1 MKKLTVLENSLQKK
15 KKQFD
20 NKLQNDALRNLK
32 ESIEKTERA
41 IEIEKKKK
49 ECGNLRSLGVVKTI
63 RELKEVIKDYP
74 DETSFGFRNQP
85 MQELYE
91 VKYPDALFVVFDNL
105 TK

>member
-1 MKKLTVLENSLQKK
+1 M
-15 KKQFD
+15 
-20 NKLQNDALRNLK
+20 
-32 ESIEKTERA
+32 
-41 IEIEKKKK
+41 
-49 ECGNLRSLGVVKTI
+49 RSLGVVKTI

-74 DETSFGFRNQP
+74 DETSFGFRESI